1 MKNNGRVIVIGAG
14 AAGMMAAYFAAAAGA
29 DVTVIEKNKKTGK
42 KLRITGKGRCNVTN
56 NCTPAEFMQSVPE
69 NGKFLYSA
77 INRFTP
83 ADTMEFFENAGVPL
97 KTERGRRVFPVSDN
111 AHDIADA
118 LERQVRA
125 AGVRILFGCPVRSV
139 NYRDGVVS
147 GVTAGT
153 RDFPADAVIVCTGGA
168 SYPGTGSTGDGY
180 AFAETAGLD
189 VRPRIPSLIP
199 IITRERVAGM
209 SGLSLRNVKLTVTD
223 GKKTVFDEMGEMLFT
238 HTGLSGP
245 LVLSASAHMRG
256 DIASYTVHINLK
268 PALDPQTL
276 DARIISDLAKY
287 SARDFANSLGD
298 LLPRSLIPEIV
309 RRSGIPPHKRS
320 GEVSKA
326 ERRAL
331 LETLTDLTYTPVRFA
346 SIDQAIVTRGGVAV
360 SELSPGKM
368 SAKAVPGLYFAGE
381 VIDVDA
387 YTGGY
392 NLQIAFATGKL
403 AGEAAAEYA
412 ADVAG
417 RADAAE

>member
-1 MKNNGRVIVIGAG
+1 MKSNGRVIVIGAG
-14 AAGMMAAYFAAAAGA
+14 AAGMMAAYFAAVSGA
-29 DVTVIEKNKKTGK
+29 EVTVIEKNKKTGK

-56 NCTPAEFMQSVPE
+56 NCTPSEFMQAVPE

-83 ADTMEFFENAGVPL
+83 ADTMEFFESAGVPL

-118 LERQVRA
+118 LERRVRA
-125 AGVRILFGCPVRSV
+125 AGVKLLFGCAADSIT
-139 NYRDGVVS
+139 YKDGAVS
-147 GVTAGT
+147 GVTVGGRSFAT
-153 RDFPADAVIVCTGGA
+153 DAVVVCTGGA

-180 AFAETAGLD
+180 RFAEEAGLD

-199 IITRERVAGM
+199 IVTRERVADM
-209 SGLSLRNVKLTVTD
+209 SGLSLRNVTLTVTD
-223 GKKTVFDEMGEMLFT
+223 ERKTVFSEMGEMLFT

-245 LVLSASAHMRG
+245 LALSASAHMRG
-256 DIASYTVHINLK
+256 DAASYTLHINLK
-268 PALDPQTL
+268 PALDFATL
-276 DARIISDLAKY
+276 DARVISDLAKY
-287 SARDFANSLGD
+287 SARDYINSLGD
-298 LLPRSLIPEIV
+298 LVPRSLIPEIV
-309 RRSGIPPHKRS
+309 RRSKIPPHKRS

-326 ERRAL
+326 ERHAL
-331 LETLTDLTYTPVRFA
+331 VEVLTDLTYTPVRFA
-346 SIDQAIVTRGGVAV
+346 PIDQAIVTRGGVAV
-360 SELSPGKM
+360 GQLAPGRM

-412 ADVAG
+412 AEAAG
-417 RADAAE
+417 